1 MGAKK
6 NPGRAW
12 RCVIKEGCPSVHR
25 RALGLLFMRS
35 CHVSITAGLVSLMGA
50 LLVARATAGPP
61 APSVRS
67 PRPTNPFA
75 GATAT
80 GAAWLVPPLSPGAQ
94 AEARRIGARLLRAYQ
109 AGSLQLARPD
119 REPAQLRQLAAQGFL
134 WSPEEQPIALT
145 LPLLRTLNHLVARST
160 RQRPLGLLS
169 LYRPLSPSRPREPH
183 GRGEAI
189 DVTAFGGYTIHA
201 RNPEACVNGVITL
214 IKALPPRAYRLGV
227 PKAPHS
233 DVFGMLPPP
242 PRPRR
247 PWPFFPP
254 PLADTIDLPIV
265 GRVARP
271 VRDGSG
277 RFARTRRGGIRAVVR
292 RWENERYAPM
302 GEIGS
307 VRVKAA
313 LAQAARRG
321 ARVHALFPDALDHLH
336 LDVKA
341 AAP

>member
-1 MGAKK
+1 MATAARGEQRVKTHRAVAGHRAETAAKNMGTKQHPAKVLIRWLRAGVNEPSPVEQGRTGTRKECGSVGAKK
-6 NPGRAW
+6 NPGHAW
-12 RCVIKEGCPSVHR
+12 RCVIKEGCQSVHR
-25 RALGLLFMRS
+25 RALGLLFMHS
-35 CHVSITAGLVSLMGA
+35 CHISITAGLVSLMGA

-109 AGSLQLARPD
+109 AGSLRLARPD

-169 LYRPLSPSRPREPH
+169 LYRPLSRSRPREPH

-201 RNPEACVNGVITL
+201 RNPEACVNGVVAL
-214 IKALPPRAYRLGV
+214 MKALPARAYRLGV

-233 DVFGMLPPP
+233 DVFGLLPPP

-265 GRVARP
+265 G
-271 VRDGSG
+271 G
-277 RFARTRRGGIRAVVR
+277 
-292 RWENERYAPM
+292 
-302 GEIGS
+302 
-307 VRVKAA
+307 
-313 LAQAARRG
+313 
-321 ARVHALFPDALDHLH
+321 
-336 LDVKA
+336 
-341 AAP
+341 